1 MERSQRYLGRIEEVL
16 VEGENQKV
24 PGQLMGRTRGNRLTF
39 FTGEI
44 DQLLGQIVP
53 VKITETRAYSL
64 TGEVLSLVEA

>member
-1 MERSQRYLGRIEEVL
+1 MEKSERYLGRVEEVL
-16 VEGENQKV
+16 VEGQNQKV

-39 FTGEI
+39 FWGDSE
-44 DQLLGQIVP
+44 QLLGKIVP